1 MSQCWAYDQRQR
13 RCEQDAGHE
22 GDHAIIIAW
31 NDEECYKPEVAVR
44 PVAVSRETLEPAAK
58 EEKKPAACA
67 ACQHRHKGGAC
78 KCGCYNQIG

>member
-1 MSQCWAYDQRQR
+1 MTQCWAYDQRQR

-22 GDHAIIIAW
+22 GNHAILIDW
-31 NDEECYKPEVAVR
+31 TDEECYKPEVAVR
-44 PVAVSRETLEPAAK
+44 PAVVSRETENFK

>member
-1 MSQCWAYDQRQR
+1 MNQCWAYDQRQR

-31 NDEECYKPEVAVR
+31 DDSECYKPEIAVR
-44 PVAVSRETLEPAAK
+44 PVAVSRETLEPATK

-67 ACQHRHKGGAC
+67 ACQHRHKGGPC

>member
-1 MSQCWAYDQRQR
+1 MNQCWAYDQRQR

-31 NDEECYKPEVAVR
+31 DDSECYKPEIAVR
-44 PVAVSRETLEPAAK
+44 PVAVSRETENFK
-58 EEKKPAACA
+58 EEKTPAACA